1 MNQVKRGANMR
12 PNMRSGMR
20 TAEERLLLC
29 EALNRLLNKGVVVAG
44 DVTISL
50 ANVDLIWIG
59 LRLIVTSVETLRKS
73 MLEKLNSE
81 DVLGQDVE
89 YALEDMKNA
98 GRK

>member
-1 MNQVKRGANMR
+1 MR
-12 PNMRSGMR
+12 SDIRLNMRSGMR
-20 TAEERLLLC
+20 PAEERLFLC
-29 EALNRLLNKGVVVAG
+29 EVLNRLLNKGVVVAG

-50 ANVDLIWIG
+50 ADVDLIWIG
-59 LRLIVTSVETLRKS
+59 LRLVVTSVETLRKN

-89 YALEDMKNA
+89 YALEYMKNA